1 MCSINQTK
9 QELGSLFEATYN
21 GTKPI
26 ELANGDKLG
35 FLQDDDEIILGAW
48 CGCDEGQP
56 RLGFGECRGKILPA
70 KQHDLCG

>member
-1 MCSINQTK
+1 MCSIIQTK

-35 FLQDDDEIILGAW
+35 FLQDGDQIILGAS
-48 CGCDEGQP
+48 CGGGEGQP

-70 KQHDLCG
+70 K